1 MEVGVT
7 KAWTADDDDCS
18 IDTRD
23 SRKRK
28 LLEKVVMVEVVAVV
42 MVPFLLLLLEV
53 PS

>member
-18 IDTRD
+18 NDTRD
-23 SRKRK
+23 NRKRK
-28 LLEKVVMVEVVAVV
+28 LLERVAILEVVAVV
-42 MVPFLLLLLEV
+42 MVPFFLLLLEV